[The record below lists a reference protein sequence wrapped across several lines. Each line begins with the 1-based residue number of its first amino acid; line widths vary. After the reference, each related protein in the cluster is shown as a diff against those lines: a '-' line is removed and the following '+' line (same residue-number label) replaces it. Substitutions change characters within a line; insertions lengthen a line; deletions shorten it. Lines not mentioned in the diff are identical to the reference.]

1 MTHTNYIFVD
11 YENVRGHDMDL
22 SLMEGLKVEVVF
34 IFGKRQNDVPVELV
48 QAMLRFA
55 GQFRI
60 EKLSVEGRNALDFV
74 LAYHIGKASAL
85 DPSGH
90 FFVFSKDTDFDPLM
104 IHLRAHHIKAHRYG
118 TFAEISCFP
127 ARATVHRPPQKPAAP
142 ASAPASVRTGKLP
155 PASKPKPP
163 NADTVPSV
171 EERVKVLVDQF
182 ARTPRSR
189 PKREKTLRSSLNAFF
204 GKRLSE
210 DDISATVA
218 ALVKRGSIEI
228 SDKGVVNWTLLI

>member
-22 SLMEGLKVEVVF
+22 GLLEGLKVEVIF

-60 EKLSVEGRNALDFV
+60 EKLSVEGKNALDFV

-85 DPSGH
+85 DPAGH
-90 FFVFSKDTDFDPLM
+90 FFVFSKDTDYDPLM
-104 IHLRAHHIKAHRYG
+104 IHLRAHHIKAHRHG
-118 TFAEISCFP
+118 TFAEIPCFP
-127 ARATVHRPPQKPAAP
+127 VRAVVHRAPQKPAPSAAVP
-142 ASAPASVRTGKLP
+142 ARVGKLP
-155 PASKPKPP
+155 PASKPKSPI
-163 NADTVPSV
+163 ADAVSSV
-171 EERVKVLVDQF
+171 DERVKVLLEQF
-182 ARTPRSR
+182 ARTPRTR

-210 DDISATVA
+210 DDVSAIVA

>member
-22 SLMEGLKVEVVF
+22 SLLEGLKVEVIF

-60 EKLSVEGRNALDFV
+60 EKLSVEGKNALDFV

-85 DPSGH
+85 DPAGH
-90 FFVFSKDTDFDPLM
+90 FFVFSKDTDYDPLM

-118 TFAEISCFP
+118 TFAEIPCLP
-127 ARATVHRPPQKPAAP
+127 VRAAVHRAPQKPTPPAP
-142 ASAPASVRTGKLP
+142 APPPARTGKLP
-155 PASKPKPP
+155 PASKPKTP
-163 NADTVPSV
+163 DGDSVPSI
-171 EERVKVLVDQF
+171 EERVKVLVEQF
-182 ARTPRSR
+182 SRTPRTR

-210 DDISATVA
+210 EDVSATVA

-228 SDKGVVNWTLLI
+228 SDKGVVNWTFLI

>member
-22 SLMEGLKVEVVF
+22 SLLEGLKVEVIL

-48 QAMLRFA
+48 QAMLKFA

-60 EKLSVEGRNALDFV
+60 EKLSVEGKNALDFV

-85 DPSGH
+85 DPAGH
-90 FFVFSKDTDFDPLM
+90 FFVFSKDTDYDPLM

-118 TFAEISCFP
+118 TFAEIPCFP
-127 ARATVHRPPQKPAAP
+127 VRAAVHRPPHKPAPPAP
-142 ASAPASVRTGKLP
+142 VPARSGKLP
-155 PASKPKPP
+155 PASKPKSPD
-163 NADTVPSV
+163 ADSVPSI
-171 EERVKVLVDQF
+171 EERVKILMEQF

-189 PKREKTLRSSLNAFF
+189 PKREKTLRSSLSAHF

-210 DDISATVA
+210 EDISATVA
-218 ALVKRGSIEI
+218 ALVKRGCIELT
-228 SDKGVVNWTLLI
+228 DKGVVNWTFLV

>member
-22 SLMEGLKVEVVF
+22 SLLENLKVEVIF

-90 FFVFSKDTDFDPLM
+90 FFVLSKDTDYDPLM

-118 TFAEISCFP
+118 TFAEIPCFP
-127 ARATVHRPPQKPAAP
+127 ARAPVHRPPQKPVPPVPVP
-142 ASAPASVRTGKLP
+142 ARAGKLP
-155 PASKPKPP
+155 PASKPKTPD
-163 NADTVPSV
+163 ADSVPSV
-171 EERVKVLVDQF
+171 EERVKILVEQF
-182 ARTPRSR
+182 ERTPRSR
-189 PKREKTLRSSLNAFF
+189 PKREKTLRSSLSAHF

-210 DDISATVA
+210 EDISATVA
-218 ALVKRGSIEI
+218 ALVKQGSIEI
-228 SDKGVVNWTLLI
+228 SDKGVVNWTFRN